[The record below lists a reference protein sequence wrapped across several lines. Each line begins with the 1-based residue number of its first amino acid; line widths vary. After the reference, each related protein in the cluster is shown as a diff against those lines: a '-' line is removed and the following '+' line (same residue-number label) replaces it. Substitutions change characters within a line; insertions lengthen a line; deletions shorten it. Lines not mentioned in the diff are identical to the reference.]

1 MVKGKIK
8 KILGMMLVVGFV
20 ILGCYLINAVAVSGT
35 YSNRRPLEVS
45 PGETKSITFVLQNM
59 ADENDVKFKALI
71 SEGSEI
77 VRITDSNTEYL
88 VPVGSNDVPVKLS
101 VEVPSG
107 AEIGIEYQIKIEF
120 EPVST
125 GNEEEGMVQVMN
137 GLSRYF
143 IVKVVEKSEE
153 ESPMTKGML
162 VYIGI
167 IIVLLL
173 MIVFLIAYILKNR
186 IGKKKVLKK

>member
-1 MVKGKIK
+1 MK
-8 KILGMMLVVGFV
+8 KILGVIFAINFV
-20 ILGCYLINAVAVSGT
+20 ILGCYLINAVAVSGA
-35 YSNRRPLEVS
+35 YSNRIPLEIS

-59 ADENDVKFKALI
+59 ADESDVKFKGLI

-77 VRITDSNTEYL
+77 VQITDSNTEYL
-88 VPVGSNDVPVKLS
+88 VPVGSNDIPVKLS
-101 VEVPSG
+101 VEVPSS
-107 AEIGIEYQIKIEF
+107 AEIGVEYQIKIEF

-125 GNEEEGMVQVMN
+125 GNEDEGMVQIMS

-153 ESPMTKGML
+153 ESPMTKGMI

-173 MIVFLIAYILKNR
+173 MILFLIFYILKYR
-186 IGKKKVLKK
+186 IGKKKLLRK